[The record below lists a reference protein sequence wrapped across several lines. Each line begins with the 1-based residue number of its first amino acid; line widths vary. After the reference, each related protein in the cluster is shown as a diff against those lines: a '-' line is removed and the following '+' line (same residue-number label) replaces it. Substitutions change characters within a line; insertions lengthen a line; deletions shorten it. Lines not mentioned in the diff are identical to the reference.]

1 MEYTV
6 TKLIVRIAII
16 LIIQIDFA
24 VLKIVFHACITALI
38 VYICS

>member
-24 VLKIVFHACITALI
+24 VLKIVVSRMHYSINCL
-38 VYICS
+38 YL